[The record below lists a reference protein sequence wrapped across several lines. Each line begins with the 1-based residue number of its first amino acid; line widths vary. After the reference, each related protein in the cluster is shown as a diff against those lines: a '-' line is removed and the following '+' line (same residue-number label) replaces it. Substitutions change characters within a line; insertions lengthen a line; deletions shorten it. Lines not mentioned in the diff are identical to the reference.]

1 MRASKRR
8 STLFKPAEVYNT
20 QTRLAGFVW
29 TGRCWLCD
37 ATSEPCGLCS
47 SCAADLPRR
56 NTVVLAQNIAY
67 IDETFVPFHYAFP
80 WDRLIQ
86 SAKFHRDLAAMRTLA
101 CVTCNEVSNYLP
113 RVGRIV
119 PIPLSALRY
128 TGRGFNQAVELA
140 RPLMALVDIPLSA
153 DRVQRDR
160 SGPPQSSLPAA
171 ARTANVRGAFTVVRP
186 VRGETILLV
195 DDVVTTGATLA
206 AVASV
211 LKRGGAARIYAMAA
225 AAAHPLR

>member
-1 MRASKRR
+1 M
-8 STLFKPAEVYNT
+8 YNT
-20 QTRLAGFVW
+20 QTGLSGFVW

-37 ATSEPCGLCS
+37 ATSEPYGLCS
-47 SCAADLPRR
+47 SCAIDLPRR

-86 SAKFHRDLAAMRTLA
+86 RAKFHRDLAAMRTLA
-101 CVTCNEVSNYLP
+101 CVTCSEVSNYLP
-113 RVGRIV
+113 RVDRIV

-171 ARTANVRGAFTVVRP
+171 ARTANVRGAFTGDYP
-186 VRGETILLV
+186 FSTSILHLV
-195 DDVVTTGATLA
+195 HNHEVIRDVDSLY
-206 AVASV
+206 SV
-211 LKRGGAARIYAMAA
+211 
-225 AAAHPLR
+225 